1 MSFSL
6 NRWFRMSAKRLIGD
20 SFRPLSERFDHA
32 LRFASELHR
41 HQPRKQSPVP
51 YISHLMAVSALVLE
65 HGGDEN
71 QAIAALLHDG
81 PEDQGGPPTLARIES
96 EFGEDVASLVNE
108 CTEPLHLGKS
118 EWRARKKAYLAHLAS
133 ISPRAALIA
142 GCDKVHNARSLL
154 LALESEGDQA
164 FERFNGKARGTRWW
178 YGQLAVKLGPRL
190 PLALHEELVRA
201 AERIGRF
208 PLRAIWSRGE
218 VVRIQTAPAR
228 YWTHTEIGHA
238 ESLLADWRG
247 RARLHIDGAGPMF
260 LYTYLAARAAG
271 KGVDLLSITQPGKPD
286 FTIGRK
292 GPSAEVD
299 GLRPLQLL
307 RPREASVLIRPDPMG
322 RGENDRFR
330 EYAQIAHAVSRGIR
344 RGDEVVI
351 TGAMP
356 MALAAAIAFSA
367 VNEGAAAV
375 SCATPLDGMSRVHV
389 FGPQLGCV
397 SEMPEWLS
405 EILVPIREAM
415 TFGVIGFP
423 NSGKSVLSKT
433 IEKAMRGSGKSSWV
447 FEADPAS
454 PTPPWYFELS
464 RLEQKIAKELRD
476 AQKVDWSDEMQAEVA
491 RRLANARPWIDRIV
505 VDLPGGDMENPAG
518 PQPIPSGREALF
530 REVDRFILVRRP
542 DRDDRAAVWI
552 DALRAHGLAD
562 RVHAVIDSVEVGGGT
577 RLALDGG
584 RAPEGWLT
592 GRAHG
597 LDRDADLDS
606 LTIDGAWLAPLRRLL
621 EVDP

>member
-1 MSFSL
+1 
-6 NRWFRMSAKRLIGD
+6 MSAERVIGD

-41 HQPRKQSPVP
+41 HQSRKQSPVP

-81 PEDQGGPPTLARIES
+81 PEDQGGPPTLARLRS
-96 EFGEDVASLVNE
+96 EFGDDVACLVNE
-108 CTEPLHLGKS
+108 CSEPLHLGKA
-118 EWRARKKAYLAHLAS
+118 EWRARKNAYLSHLAS

-178 YGQLAVKLGPRL
+178 HGQLAVKLGPRL
-190 PLALHEELVRA
+190 PQALHEELVRA

-208 PLRAIWSRGE
+208 PLRAIWSREGL
-218 VVRIQTAPAR
+218 VRIQTAPTR
-228 YWTHTEIGHA
+228 YWTHAEIRHA
-238 ESLLADWRG
+238 EPSLADWRG
-247 RARLHIDGAGPMF
+247 CARLHVDGGGPMF

-271 KGVDLLSITQPGKPD
+271 QGVEQLSITQPGKPD

-292 GPSAEVD
+292 GPSTEVS
-299 GLRPLQLL
+299 GLRQLQLL
-307 RPREASVLIRPDPMG
+307 RPREASVLIRPGPVAQ
-322 RGENDRFR
+322 GESDRFS
-330 EYAQIAHAVSRGIR
+330 EYAQIAHAVARGVR
-344 RGDEVVI
+344 GGDEVVI

-356 MALAAAIAFSA
+356 MALAAAIAFAS
-367 VNEGAAAV
+367 VTQGAATV
-375 SCATPLDGMSRVHV
+375 SCATPHDGMSRVHV
-389 FGPQLGCV
+389 FGPGLGCA

-405 EILVPIREAM
+405 QILVPTREAM

-423 NSGKSVLSKT
+423 NSGKSVLSKAL
-433 IEKAMRGSGKSSWV
+433 EAAMRGSAKSCWV

-464 RLEQKIAKELRD
+464 RRQQKIAKELRD
-476 AQKVDWSDEMQAEVA
+476 AYKVDWSDELQDEVA
-491 RRLANARPWIDRIV
+491 RRLANARRWFDRIV

-518 PQPIPSGREALF
+518 PQPIPRGRETLF
-530 REVDRFILVRRP
+530 REVERFILVRRP
-542 DRDDRAAVWI
+542 DRNDRAAVWV

-562 RVHAVIDSVEVGGGT
+562 RVHAVIDSVDVGGAT
-577 RLALDGG
+577 RLELDAA

-597 LDRDADLDS
+597 LDRDADLESMRSDA
-606 LTIDGAWLAPLRRLL
+606 AWCASFRRLL